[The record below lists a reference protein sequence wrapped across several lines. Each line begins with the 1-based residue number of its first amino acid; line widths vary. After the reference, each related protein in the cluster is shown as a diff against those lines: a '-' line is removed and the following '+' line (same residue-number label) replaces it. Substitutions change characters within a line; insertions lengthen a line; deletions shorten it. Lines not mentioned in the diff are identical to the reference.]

1 MLQLENTGYASPFN
15 PRPVELIFRN
25 TANGKEY
32 SVLLKVNPQR
42 LFSGLHQL
50 NLDVKLPPDLLP
62 GNYALFL
69 FLPDAAAGLSKR
81 PEYAIQLANE
91 QVWEASTG
99 YNNLQ
104 DTVQIN

>member
-1 MLQLENTGYASPFN
+1 
-15 PRPVELIFRN
+15 
-25 TANGKEY
+25 
-32 SVLLKVNPQR
+32 
-42 LFSGLHQL
+42 
-50 NLDVKLPPDLLP
+50 LPPDLLP

-69 FLPDAAAGLSKR
+69 FLPDAAVGLSKR
-81 PEYAIQLANE
+81 PEYAIQLAND